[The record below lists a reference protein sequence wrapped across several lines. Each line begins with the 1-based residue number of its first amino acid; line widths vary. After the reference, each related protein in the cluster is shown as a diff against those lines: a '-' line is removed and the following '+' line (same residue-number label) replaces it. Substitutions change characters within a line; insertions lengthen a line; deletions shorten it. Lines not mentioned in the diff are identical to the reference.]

1 MSRVERVSRTAEIA
15 ASDPNRVI
23 IFDTT
28 LRDGEQA
35 PGFSM
40 SAEAKL
46 KMAHVLR
53 DLGVDVIEAGFAAA
67 SPGDEECIRRVA
79 GEIEGPVFAS
89 LSRAN
94 EKDIDASFRALSPA
108 PKSHRRCHV
117 FLATS
122 PIHRSAKL
130 RMSTN
135 EVLATISRTVEY
147 AASMFDD
154 VEFSAEDAFRTEPEF
169 LAEALTAAADAGA
182 QTLNVPD
189 TVGYATP
196 EEARQKRF
204 AYLDGIIRPRHA
216 DVIFSSH
223 CHNDLGLAVAN
234 SLAAVEGG
242 ARQIEGAINGIG
254 ERAGNASIEEVIMA
268 LRTRADRYGATVAA
282 ESRHL
287 VRASETL
294 REVTETVI
302 ARNKAIVGLNAFAHE
317 AGIHQHGMMADART
331 YEIMRPEDVGF
342 EGSYFVL
349 GKHSGRHAVGKRA
362 EALGHVLEGQR
373 LADVFAGFKQRAD
386 QIGEINDAELTAI
399 IAAVTASA
407 PQDTTYATAG

>member
-94 EKDIDASFRALSPA
+94 EKDIDASFRALAPA

-147 AASMFDD
+147 AASLFDD

-196 EEARQKRF
+196 EEARQRF
-204 AYLDGIIRPRHA
+204 AYLDGILRPRHA
-216 DVIFSSH
+216 DIIFSSH

-268 LRTRADRYGATVAA
+268 LRRRADRYGATVAA
-282 ESRHL
+282 ES
-287 VRASETL
+287 
-294 REVTETVI
+294 
-302 ARNKAIVGLNAFAHE
+302 
-317 AGIHQHGMMADART
+317 
-331 YEIMRPEDVGF
+331 
-342 EGSYFVL
+342 
-349 GKHSGRHAVGKRA
+349 
-362 EALGHVLEGQR
+362 
-373 LADVFAGFKQRAD
+373 
-386 QIGEINDAELTAI
+386 
-399 IAAVTASA
+399 
-407 PQDTTYATAG
+407 

>member
-1 MSRVERVSRTAEIA
+1 MSRVDRVSRTAEIA
-15 ASDPNRVI
+15 ADPNRVI

-79 GEIEGPVFAS
+79 GEIDGPVFAS

-94 EKDIDASFRALSPA
+94 EKDIDASFRALAPA

-135 EVLATISRTVEY
+135 EVLSTISRTVEY
-147 AASMFDD
+147 AASLFDD

-169 LAEALTAAADAGA
+169 LAEALMAAADAGA

-196 EEARQKRF
+196 EESRQRF
-204 AYLDGIIRPRHA
+204 SYLDGIIRPRHA
-216 DVIFSSH
+216 DIIFSSH
-223 CHNDLGLAVAN
+223 AHNDLGLAVAN

-268 LRTRADRYGATVAA
+268 LRTRADRYGVTVAA

-287 VRASETL
+287 VRSSETL
-294 REVTETVI
+294 REVTESVI

-317 AGIHQHGMMADART
+317 AGIHQHGMMADSRT

-362 EALGHVLEGQR
+362 EALGHALEGQR
-373 LADVFAGFKQRAD
+373 LAEVFAGFKRRAD
-386 QIGEINDAELTAI
+386 EIGEINDAELTAI
-399 IAAVTASA
+399 IAATS
-407 PQDTTYATAG
+407 PQQDKTYAAAG